1 MSGKRLLH
9 FLPDF
14 LACSCVSS
22 SDTFGDTFGDL
33 LRHEFEATSD
43 RKFLVGDGRNA
54 LLTLCGIGECFTVFT
69 GFEDHVSDSAG
80 DAEDFGS

>member
-1 MSGKRLLH
+1 MSGERLLH
-9 FLPDF
+9 LLPDF

-22 SDTFGDTFGDL
+22 SDSPSDL